1 MFRSH
6 LYRVLPA
13 RWFIQVHFIAQK
25 FSRFTFLKARNW
37 QNPFYL
43 RLAIF
48 GFSFTQVVFNP
59 PWSFPKKLV
68 SSLKFLILFLMSRK
82 VTNEIKSPF
91 FATFATF
98 KAPTIMTAGTAGQKQ
113 TLFAVLFSIFFAHL
127 WTLSSSSSDTQ
138 PPPHLSTNLGAL
150 LVTDKRVFTGPLGRS
165 LRSFARTAQSAH
177 SLRSRARS
185 LTSLTPSWD
194 SWNS

>member
-1 MFRSH
+1 
-6 LYRVLPA
+6 
-13 RWFIQVHFIAQK
+13 
-25 FSRFTFLKARNW
+25 
-37 QNPFYL
+37 
-43 RLAIF
+43 
-48 GFSFTQVVFNP
+48 
-59 PWSFPKKLV
+59 
-68 SSLKFLILFLMSRK
+68 MSRK
-82 VTNEIKSPF
+82 VTNEIKTPF

-165 LRSFARTAQSAH
+165 LRSFARSLRSAPLRYTPFTGSLTRFAH
-177 SLRSRARS
+177 SLVGQLKLLNMCSHCYRV
-185 LTSLTPSWD
+185 
-194 SWNS
+194 